1 MAAAAFDMF
10 AAAKALQ
17 DAGVDAEQ
25 AQSIAAA
32 LDDRDR
38 DQLATKA
45 DLAVLRSEMANLRS
59 ELIVRLYAVAA
70 ALAAGLGGLLV
81 AVLDRLP

>member
-1 MAAAAFDMF
+1 MAAAAFDIF

-17 DAGVDAEQ
+17 DAGVDRDQ

-32 LDDRDR
+32 LGERDR

-45 DLAVLRSEMANLRS
+45 DLANLRA

>member
-1 MAAAAFDMF
+1 MAAATFDIF

-17 DAGVDAEQ
+17 DAGVDREQ
-25 AQSIAAA
+25 VQSIAAA
-32 LDDRDR
+32 LGERDR

-45 DLAVLRSEMANLRS
+45 DLANLRA
-59 ELIVRLYAVAA
+59 ELVVRLYAVAA

>member
-1 MAAAAFDMF
+1 MAAATFGMF

-17 DAGVDAEQ
+17 DAGVDTEQ

-32 LDDRDR
+32 LADRDR
-38 DQLATKA
+38 DQLATKV

>member
-1 MAAAAFDMF
+1 MATAAFDMF

-32 LDDRDR
+32 LADRDR
-38 DQLATKA
+38 DQLATKT
-45 DLAVLRSEMANLRS
+45 DLAVLRSE
-59 ELIVRLYAVAA
+59 LIIRLYAVAA
-70 ALAAGLGGLLV
+70 ALAAGQVALLV

>member
-1 MAAAAFDMF
+1 MAAATFDMF
-10 AAAKALQ
+10 AAAKALE
-17 DAGVDAEQ
+17 DAGVDKGQ

-32 LDDRDR
+32 LADRDR

-45 DLAVLRSEMANLRS
+45 DLAVLRSDIANLRS
-59 ELIVRLYAVAA
+59 ELIIRLYAVAA
-70 ALAAGLGGLLV
+70 ALAAGQVALLV

>member
-32 LDDRDR
+32 LADRDR

>member
-1 MAAAAFDMF
+1 MVAILA
-10 AAAKALQ
+10 
-17 DAGVDAEQ
+17 
-25 AQSIAAA
+25 
-32 LDDRDR
+32 DRDW

-81 AVLDRLP
+81 AVLDCLP

>member
-1 MAAAAFDMF
+1 MAAATFDIF

-17 DAGVDAEQ
+17 DAGVEKEQ

-32 LDDRDR
+32 LADRDR

-45 DLAVLRSEMANLRS
+45 DLANLRA
-59 ELIVRLYAVAA
+59 ELIVRLYAIAA
-70 ALAAGLGGLLV
+70 ALAAVLGGLHI

>member
-1 MAAAAFDMF
+1 MAAATFDIF

-17 DAGVDAEQ
+17 DAGVEKEQ

-32 LDDRDR
+32 LADRDQ

-45 DLAVLRSEMANLRS
+45 DLANLRA
-59 ELIVRLYAVAA
+59 ELIVRLYAIAA
-70 ALAAGLGGLLV
+70 ALAAVLGGLHI

>member
-1 MAAAAFDMF
+1 MAAATFDMF

-32 LDDRDR
+32 LAGRDR
-38 DQLATKA
+38 DQPATKA
-45 DLAVLRSEMANLRS
+45 DLPVLRSDIANLRS

>member
-17 DAGVDAEQ
+17 DAGVDVEQ

-32 LDDRDR
+32 LADRDR

-45 DLAVLRSEMANLRS
+45 DLAVLRSDIANLRS
-59 ELIVRLYAVAA
+59 ELIIRLYAVAG
-70 ALAAGLGGLLV
+70 ALAAGQVVLLV

>member
-1 MAAAAFDMF
+1 MAVAAFDMF

-32 LDDRDR
+32 LADRDR

-45 DLAVLRSEMANLRS
+45 DLAVLRSDMANLRS

>member
-1 MAAAAFDMF
+1 MAAATFDIF

-17 DAGVDAEQ
+17 DAGVDREQ

-32 LDDRDR
+32 LGERDR
-38 DQLATKA
+38 DQFATKA
-45 DLAVLRSEMANLRS
+45 DLANLRA

>member
-1 MAAAAFDMF
+1 MAAATFDIF
-10 AAAKALQ
+10 AAARALQ

-32 LDDRDR
+32 LADRDR

-45 DLAVLRSEMANLRS
+45 DLANLRA
-59 ELIVRLYAVAA
+59 ELIIRLYAVAA
-70 ALAAGLGGLLV
+70 AMIAGLGGLLV

>member
-1 MAAAAFDMF
+1 MATAAFDMF

-17 DAGVDAEQ
+17 DAGVDVEQ

-32 LDDRDR
+32 LADRDR
-38 DQLATKA
+38 DRLATKA
-45 DLAVLRSEMANLRS
+45 DLANLRA

-70 ALAAGLGGLLV
+70 AMTAGLGGMLV

>member
-1 MAAAAFDMF
+1 MATAAFDMF

-17 DAGVDAEQ
+17 DAGVDVEQ

-32 LDDRDR
+32 LADRDR

-45 DLAVLRSEMANLRS
+45 DLANLRA

>member
-1 MAAAAFDMF
+1 MAIAAFDMF

-32 LDDRDR
+32 LADRDR

-45 DLAVLRSEMANLRS
+45 DLAVLRSDMANLRS